1 MYIPYYLLFTTDYY
15 DNQER
20 LIVVASTP
28 GEAKEYGK
36 KYGVVTKINQR

>member
-1 MYIPYYLLFTTDYY
+1 MYIPYDRLYTTNCYNY
-15 DNQER
+15 QER